1 MCVLFK
7 ESVCKCACVRVCFLY
22 GVCIQAT
29 PLPGRARQ
37 PLLSSWGACGDPT
50 ACRAHSQAAWAARS
64 LLPAHRSSVLPQ
76 APGARRSPPPT
87 ARPAAALESRACHD
101 RPGDSPHRPI
111 GAAPPPRSSAP
122 SEAPQSPGS
131 QTQTLP
137 ERGHRPGRGAVKGGE
152 QARAAALAE
161 PNRLPS
167 GPPPIL
173 GRGHR
178 QEDRPGKPGLRPTHS
193 PLHSPAGL
201 DARTEGGLPVAAAPR
216 RSRSGRGRWSGRH
229 PRPGLWPGWREREG
243 REHGFWWRGAW
254 RRCAST
260 QD

>member
-1 MCVLFK
+1 MIECKVNFPLFEVCVLFK

-111 GAAPPPRSSAP
+111 GAAPPPPLFCAFRGPPEPGLPDTNTPRAG
-122 SEAPQSPGS
+122 SPPGA
-131 QTQTLP
+131 
-137 ERGHRPGRGAVKGGE
+137 RGGEGRGAG
-152 QARAAALAE
+152 
-161 PNRLPS
+161 
-167 GPPPIL
+167 
-173 GRGHR
+173 
-178 QEDRPGKPGLRPTHS
+178 
-193 PLHSPAGL
+193 
-201 DARTEGGLPVAAAPR
+201 
-216 RSRSGRGRWSGRH
+216 
-229 PRPGLWPGWREREG
+229 
-243 REHGFWWRGAW
+243 
-254 RRCAST
+254 
-260 QD
+260 